1 MQYCLARNLHEA
13 KKSRNVRVI
22 FFIGSQQR
30 RAAMKLSRRQLL
42 EIGIPALLVLLWG
55 LFGLWLSLT

>member
-1 MQYCLARNLHEA
+1 
-13 KKSRNVRVI
+13 
-22 FFIGSQQR
+22 
-30 RAAMKLSRRQLL
+30 MKLSRRQLI